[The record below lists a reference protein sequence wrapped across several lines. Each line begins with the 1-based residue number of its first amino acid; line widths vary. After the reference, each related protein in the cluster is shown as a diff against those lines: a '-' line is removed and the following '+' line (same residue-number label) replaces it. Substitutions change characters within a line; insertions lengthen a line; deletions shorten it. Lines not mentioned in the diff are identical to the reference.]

1 MTIKSVL
8 PLLNF
13 SGKKST
19 VKQMTMIIKF
29 IITRILTRKNCF
41 RYLKLMSPL
50 NVAICTTISY
60 TLWVEWYYLKNNY
73 LTLKVITVPD
83 TPPYGHVP
91 TYQISLTY
99 LERQKCYGPDKKILF
114 KKQFLTL
121 RSKSHED
128 HYGMRHTALWS
139 CTHIPNII
147 DLSGKTKKL
156 WSGQALLRRSRRK
169 NQTKTICLPSFEGE
183 T

>member
-1 MTIKSVL
+1 MLINIS
-8 PLLNF
+8 
-13 SGKKST
+13 
-19 VKQMTMIIKF
+19 Q
-29 IITRILTRKNCF
+29 TRKNCF

-50 NVAICTTISY
+50 N
-60 TLWVEWYYLKNNY
+60 
-73 LTLKVITVPD
+73 
-83 TPPYGHVP
+83 GHAP

-114 KKQFLTL
+114 KKTL
-121 RSKSHED
+121 FDLEVKGQG

-139 CTHIPNII
+139 CTHKPLI

-156 WSGQALLRRSRRK
+156 RSGEASLRRSRSGRK